1 MIVAAQLRKLS
12 TFVLLSAAGC
22 MKAPPAP
29 APEQL
34 HVDKSPGEIVRA
46 AVSEFTAAGFQIS
59 QSDTAAGTVVARK
72 TGSPDTRTAE
82 IACKYQRGSPYGRL
96 AQATLVLALSA
107 KPSTTG
113 SDVVIT
119 SVVHTDFSALPG
131 AFNHAPNDTDCVSS
145 GAVEKRIAAALR

>member
-1 MIVAAQLRKLS
+1 MFPLAHMRRVSCLILLTMVA
-12 TFVLLSAAGC
+12 C

-34 HVDKSPGEIVRA
+34 HVDRSPAEIVRMA
-46 AVSEFTAAGFQIS
+46 TRELTAAGFQIA

-72 TGSPDTRTAE
+72 AGTPDTQTAD
-82 IACKYQRGSPYGRL
+82 ITCKYQRGSPYGRL
-96 AQATLVLALSA
+96 AQATLVVNLSA
-107 KPSTTG
+107 RPASSGT
-113 SDVVIT
+113 DVVIG

-145 GAVEKRIAAALR
+145 GAVAKRIAAAIR

>member
-1 MIVAAQLRKLS
+1 MIVAAQRRRL
-12 TFVLLSAAGC
+12 TAFALLSIAGC

-34 HVDKSPGEIVRA
+34 HVDKSPSEIVRA
-46 AVSEFTAAGFQIS
+46 ATSEFTAAGFQIS

-72 TGSPDTRTAE
+72 TGTPDTRTAD
-82 IACKYQRGSPYGRL
+82 ITCKYQRGSPYGRL
-96 AQATLVLALSA
+96 AQATLVVSLST
-107 KPSTTG
+107 KPGSSG
-113 SDVVIT
+113 SDVAIG

-145 GAVEKRIAAALR
+145 GAMEKRIAAVVR